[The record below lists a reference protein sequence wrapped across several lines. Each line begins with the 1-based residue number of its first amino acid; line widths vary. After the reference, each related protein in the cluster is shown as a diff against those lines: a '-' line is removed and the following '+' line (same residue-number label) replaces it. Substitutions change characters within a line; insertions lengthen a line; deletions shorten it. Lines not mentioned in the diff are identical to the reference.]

1 MKQRM
6 NIRDFYLHSEHH
18 KVTIH
23 WTTMS
28 EVRKEYFTIE
38 RSVDGQHWSDLVSVR
53 SFGKSDL
60 IQNYSLTDEN
70 PCFGTS
76 YYRLKYRN
84 DDGQIDFSPPITAI
98 CIKAEDASLV
108 NSTPCLVDSEL

>member
-6 NIRDFYLHSEHH
+6 NIRDFYSLSENH

-28 EVRKEYFTIE
+28 EERKEYFTIE
-38 RSVDGQHWSDLVSVR
+38 RSVDGQHWSDLVSVS

-70 PCFGTS
+70 PCNGTS

-84 DDGQIDFSPPITAI
+84 DDGQFDFFPPITAI
-98 CIKAEDASLV
+98 CIKAVEV
-108 NSTPCLVDSEL
+108 STPGLVDSEL